1 MKKLAMSLV
10 ATIALS
16 VLIAGSTATTAAAYG
31 NTAIYQIEFSLNCVD
46 KNAQCVSIFGLGG
59 FWGWIELDQGGT
71 GDAAVSGC
79 AHGLPGVP
87 HGGAGGGPLEVTWT
101 ATTTN
106 GDPFLTDPGGN
117 YLFVPQVGLT
127 FPATAG
133 HYSSNVFGTVI
144 QVQVVK
150 IPGR

>member
-1 MKKLAMSLV
+1 MRLGFSWEVRNEETRDVTCRDHRAQR
-10 ATIALS
+10 AHRW
-16 VLIAGSTATTAAAYG
+16 
-31 NTAIYQIEFSLNCVD
+31 IYCYD
-46 KNAQCVSIFGLGG
+46 FGLGG